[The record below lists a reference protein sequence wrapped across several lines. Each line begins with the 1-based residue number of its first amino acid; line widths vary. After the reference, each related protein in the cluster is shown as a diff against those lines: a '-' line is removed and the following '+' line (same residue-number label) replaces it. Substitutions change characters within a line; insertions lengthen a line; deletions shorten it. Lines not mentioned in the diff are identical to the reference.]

1 MPRAEMLAV
10 LARLQDA
17 GPCPLVQAQRQATLP
32 AVLSHAPLPP
42 ESTQAG
48 RGPVGCTCV
57 QVHLSLCVHGCER
70 VPVSVHP
77 C

>member
-10 LARLQDA
+10 LARLRDA

-42 ESTQAG
+42 ESTRAG
-48 RGPVGCTCV
+48 RGPCGLRMCAGASE
-57 QVHLSLCVHGCER
+57 SLCPR
-70 VPVSVHP
+70 M
-77 C
+77 